1 MQKWALL
8 GAAIGVEVAATL
20 SLRASQDHS
29 VWLVVVVAGYLGA
42 FVLLTLVLR
51 AGVPVGVAY
60 GIWGA
65 LGTAG
70 TAVLAAAIFG
80 DPFTWPIVVAIGL
93 IIAGVLLVELGSHP
107 AGAKDST
114 P

>member
-8 GAAIGVEVAATL
+8 IGAVITEVTATL

-29 VWLVVVVAGYLGA
+29 GWLVLVVAGYLAA

-51 AGVPVGVAY
+51 AGMPVGVAY

-65 LGTAG
+65 LGTAA
-70 TAVLAAAIFG
+70 TAVLAAALFG
-80 DPFTWPIVVAIGL
+80 DPFTWPIVAGIGL

-107 AGAKDST
+107 HQAES
-114 P
+114 